1 MKYLLD
7 TNTCIAFLK
16 NNQNVISKIRVVGIE
31 KLFLCWIVKAELWYG
46 ACKSERVTANKAIL
60 KEFFEQFS
68 SIPFDDNTIEH
79 YGEIRSFLTKIGM
92 LIGPNDLL
100 IASIARANGI
110 TLVSHNTAEFTRVP
124 DLLIEDWLENSQT
137 DIQVKKA

>member
-79 YGEIRSFLTKIGM
+79 YGEIRAFLTKIGM